1 MRVFADREYMG
12 KYGADGIEEAGTGMA
27 RLKSMGVLMKI
38 GMDNSTAGRQF
49 GEAVSSLETETDNL
63 VK

>member
-1 MRVFADREYMG
+1 M
-12 KYGADGIEEAGTGMA
+12 GMA

-49 GEAVSSLETETDNL
+49 GEAVSGLETETDNL
-63 VK
+63 IK